1 MTDTPHSIDEASL
14 EFVTKFFQ
22 DLIHSLVSTTED
34 RLQSLESSIENIEKQ
49 IASLV
54 VGYGEQAVFVEALIS
69 QIAFSTEEARN
80 KFKEDIQS
88 GRKEM
93 LEVMQNASKTF
104 LADTDQN
111 LASALADVAESKLS
125 DSDS

>member
-111 LASALADVAESKLS
+111 LASAVADVAESKLS

>member
-22 DLIHSLVSTTED
+22 DLVHSLVSTTED

-111 LASALADVAESKLS
+111 LASAVADVAESKLS